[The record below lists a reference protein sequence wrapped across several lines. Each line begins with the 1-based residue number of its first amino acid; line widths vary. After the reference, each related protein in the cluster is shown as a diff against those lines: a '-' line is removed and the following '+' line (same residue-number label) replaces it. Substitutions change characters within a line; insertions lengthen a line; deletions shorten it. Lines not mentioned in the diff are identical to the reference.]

1 MLQSYIKPNIKARDF
16 SYKSVGFTLQ
26 VLSIFPIKHQDKQTD
41 SGRNLI
47 GRRTQSDW
55 AADGNR
61 SDGGRSTMQETE
73 ETTNKLN
80 YFTQQNNNV

>member
-1 MLQSYIKPNIKARDF
+1 MLQNYAKESIKARDF

-47 GRRTQSDW
+47 GRRTQSDR
-55 AADGNR
+55 AANAI
-61 SDGGRSTMQETE
+61 
-73 ETTNKLN
+73 
-80 YFTQQNNNV
+80 

>member
-1 MLQSYIKPNIKARDF
+1 M
-16 SYKSVGFTLQ
+16 
-26 VLSIFPIKHQDKQTD
+26 LSIFPIKHQDKQTD
-41 SGRNLI
+41 NGRNLI
-47 GRRTQSDW
+47 GRRTQSDR

>member
-26 VLSIFPIKHQDKQTD
+26 VLSIFPIKHQDKQTN

-47 GRRTQSDW
+47 GRRTQSDRV
-55 AADGNR
+55 ADGNR
-61 SDGGRSTMQETE
+61 SGGGRSTMQEPE

>member
-47 GRRTQSDW
+47 GRRTQSNRT
-55 AADGNR
+55 ADAIR
-61 SDGGRSTMQETE
+61 SGGGRSTMQKAE

>member
-1 MLQSYIKPNIKARDF
+1 MLQNYIKPNIKARDF

-47 GRRTQSDW
+47 GHRTQSDRT
-55 AADGNR
+55 ADAI
-61 SDGGRSTMQETE
+61 
-73 ETTNKLN
+73 
-80 YFTQQNNNV
+80 